1 MAWLL
6 LLLLGFADSFW
17 ETKAPADW
25 TLAELQT
32 LLSDSPWAQIS
43 EGKGRMQ
50 GMPMQIYIATA
61 APMVLAEQES
71 QKRSKRP
78 SIEKGAEDLM
88 ADEYRVW
95 LEDNRATQ
103 IIVAV
108 RLSKNN
114 AFSDA
119 KELKRMENECVMHAG
134 KKKFKISGYFP
145 PTTGDPHLR
154 LAFPRQVELS
164 DKTLMFELFFPGV
177 PNGFRE
183 VQFSLKD
190 MVVKGKLEL

>member
-17 ETKAPADW
+17 EIKAPADW

-32 LLSDSPWAQIS
+32 MLSDSPWAQIS

-50 GMPMQIYIATA
+50 GQPMQIYIATA
-61 APMVLAEQES
+61 APMVLAELERE
-71 QKRSKRP
+71 KRSKRA
-78 SIEKGAEDLM
+78 SQKGAEDLM

-108 RLSKNN
+108 RLSKNA

-119 KELKRMENECVMHAG
+119 KELKRMETECVMHAG
-134 KKKFKISGYFP
+134 KKKFKITGYFP
-145 PTTGDPHLR
+145 PSTGDPHLR